1 MFGRRRH
8 AAAVP
13 VAPVPQ
19 LTDAQILELV
29 HTKVA
34 ELIGENGEWTVIRR
48 AQGDTDTIFHSILA
62 QSVSVGIAAA
72 IAEARRR
79 LEAGEALSEPQHLA
93 PAVADEPV
101 VTVAVAETVAPEALP
116 VVVEAIGTEAMGTET
131 IGTEAMG
138 TEEAPAALQ
147 EQPEQEPAAFSWEPA
162 PITQWTDLR
171 KPVTGEFPAVAH
183 RTAA

>member
-13 VAPVPQ
+13 AAPVPQ

-34 ELIGENGEWTVIRR
+34 ELIGEKGEWTVVRR
-48 AQGDTDTIFHSILA
+48 AHDDTDTIFHSILA

-79 LEAGEALSEPQHLA
+79 LEAGESLTEPQHLA
-93 PAVADEPV
+93 AAVADEPV
-101 VTVAVAETVAPEALP
+101 VVTAE
-116 VVVEAIGTEAMGTET
+116 VVET
-131 IGTEAMG
+131 
-138 TEEAPAALQ
+138 APAAPVV
-147 EQPEQEPAAFSWEPA
+147 ETAAAEVATAEAEPAAFGWEPA

-171 KPVTGEFPAVAH
+171 KPVTGEFPVVSH
-183 RTAA
+183 RSAA

>member
-13 VAPVPQ
+13 AAPAPQ

-29 HTKVA
+29 HGKVS
-34 ELIGENGEWTVIRR
+34 ELIGEDGEWTVVRR
-48 AQGDTDTIFHSILA
+48 AQDDTDTIFHSILA

-79 LEAGEALSEPQHLA
+79 LEAGESLTAPQHLA
-93 PAVADEPV
+93 AEVADAPVEAEVVHAHVAEAAPV
-101 VTVAVAETVAPEALP
+101 VEVPAAE
-116 VVVEAIGTEAMGTET
+116 VEASAVEVEA
-131 IGTEAMG
+131 
-138 TEEAPAALQ
+138 
-147 EQPEQEPAAFSWEPA
+147 EPAAFGWEPA

-171 KPVTGEFPAVAH
+171 KPVTGEFPLVSH

>member
-19 LTDAQILELV
+19 SKNAQLTDAQILELV
-29 HTKVA
+29 HTKVS
-34 ELIGENGEWTVIRR
+34 ELIGTNGEWTVIRR
-48 AQGDTDTIFHSILA
+48 AQDDTDTIFHSILA

-79 LEAGEALSEPQHLA
+79 LEADESLSEPQHLA
-93 PAVADEPV
+93 PAVADEHRA
-101 VTVAVAETVAPEALP
+101 AVEGAPEVAA
-116 VVVEAIGTEAMGTET
+116 VIVG
-131 IGTEAMG
+131 
-138 TEEAPAALQ
+138 APAAEEATTVDAPAAEL
-147 EQPEQEPAAFSWEPA
+147 EPVAFSWEPA

-171 KPVTGEFPAVAH
+171 KPVTGEFPVIAH
-183 RTAA
+183 RSAA

>member
-8 AAAVP
+8 VAAVAA
-13 VAPVPQ
+13 APVPQ

-48 AQGDTDTIFHSILA
+48 AQNDTDAIFHSILA

-93 PAVADEPV
+93 PAVADAPATIVE
-101 VTVAVAETVAPEALP
+101 ETVASEP
-116 VVVEAIGTEAMGTET
+116 VTVVA
-131 IGTEAMG
+131 
-138 TEEAPAALQ
+138 EAPAADEPAIEPVPAAEL
-147 EQPEQEPAAFSWEPA
+147 EPAAFSWEPA

-171 KPVTGEFPAVAH
+171 KPVTGEFPVVAH
-183 RTAA
+183 RSAA

>member
-8 AAAVP
+8 VAAV
-13 VAPVPQ
+13 AATPVPQ

-48 AQGDTDTIFHSILA
+48 AQNDTDAIFHSILA

-93 PAVADEPV
+93 PTVADAPVAIVEETFAGEPV
-101 VTVAVAETVAPEALP
+101 AVVAD
-116 VVVEAIGTEAMGTET
+116 
-131 IGTEAMG
+131 
-138 TEEAPAALQ
+138 APAAEEPAI
-147 EQPEQEPAAFSWEPA
+147 EQAPAAELEPAAFSWEPA

-171 KPVTGEFPAVAH
+171 KPVTGEFPVVAH
-183 RTAA
+183 RSAA

>member
-34 ELIGENGEWTVIRR
+34 ELIGAKGEWTVVRR
-48 AQGDTDTIFHSILA
+48 AQDDTDTIFHSILA

-79 LEAGEALSEPQHLA
+79 IEAGESLSEPQHLA
-93 PAVADEPV
+93 PVIRDAPAPVEAPAVATASEAEP
-101 VTVAVAETVAPEALP
+101 TAAVAETPAEPAQAL
-116 VVVEAIGTEAMGTET
+116 A
-131 IGTEAMG
+131 
-138 TEEAPAALQ
+138 
-147 EQPEQEPAAFSWEPA
+147 EPAAMAWEPA

-171 KPVTGEFPAVAH
+171 KPVTGEFPLVSH

>member
-13 VAPVPQ
+13 AAPVPQ

-29 HTKVA
+29 HGKVS
-34 ELIGENGEWTVIRR
+34 ELIGEDGEWTVVRR
-48 AQGDTDTIFHSILA
+48 AQDDTDTIFHSILA

-79 LEAGEALSEPQHLA
+79 LEAGESLTAPQHLA
-93 PAVADEPV
+93 ASVADTPAETDVVHAHVAEAAPV
-101 VTVAVAETVAPEALP
+101 VEVSAAEAEEPA
-116 VVVEAIGTEAMGTET
+116 TEV
-131 IGTEAMG
+131 
-138 TEEAPAALQ
+138 
-147 EQPEQEPAAFSWEPA
+147 EPAAFGWEPA

-171 KPVTGEFPAVAH
+171 KPVTGEFPLVSH

>member
-29 HTKVA
+29 HIKVS
-34 ELIGENGEWTVIRR
+34 ELIGTNGEWTVIRR
-48 AQGDTDTIFHSILA
+48 AQDDTDTIFHSILA

-79 LEAGEALSEPQHLA
+79 LEAGESLSEPQHLA
-93 PAVADEPV
+93 PAVADEHRP
-101 VTVAVAETVAPEALP
+101 AVAEPAEVAA
-116 VVVEAIGTEAMGTET
+116 VVVETPAAEAAST
-131 IGTEAMG
+131 AA
-138 TEEAPAALQ
+138 APAAEL
-147 EQPEQEPAAFSWEPA
+147 EPAAFSWEPA

-171 KPVTGEFPAVAH
+171 KPVTGEFPVIAH
-183 RTAA
+183 RSAA